1 MHTRPPFALT
11 KWYFDCVAADGRA
24 VIGYWA
30 SLAWRGVALTWQSV
44 TLHEPGRPPFTRS
57 SLASAPPPEATDG
70 TIAWNAPTLACVAR
84 IESRQRPIDER
95 LLDCETGVVEWRV
108 EAPAAAVSFEL
119 QGIAPVRGAGYA
131 ERIFIGVPAWR
142 LPIRELRWGRWL
154 DAAAGRSVVWIDW
167 RGESPRTWVFVDA
180 VRVPGAVVTDEGVS
194 ADGMTLVLGERR
206 TLQTRKFAE
215 IAARIPPLRAMAP
228 KSMLALEE
236 TKWCSAGTLRQR
248 NAAAQAGC
256 AIHELAV
263 FR

>member
-1 MHTRPPFALT
+1 MRSHPPFALT
-11 KWYFDCVAADGRA
+11 KWYFDCVAANGRA

-44 TLHEPGRPPFTRS
+44 TVYEPWRPPVTRT
-57 SLASAPPPEATDG
+57 SLVPSPSPEAAGG
-70 TIAWNAPTLACVAR
+70 TIAWNAPALACAAR

-95 LLDCETGVVEWRV
+95 LLDGETGVVEWRV
-108 EAPAAAVSFEL
+108 EAPGADVSFDL
-119 QGIAPVRGAGYA
+119 DGIARVRGAGYA
-131 ERIFIGVPAWR
+131 ERIFIGIPPWR

-154 DAAAGRSVVWIDW
+154 DATASRSVVWLDW
-167 RGESPRTWVFVDA
+167 RGESPRSWVFVDGA
-180 VRVPGAVVTDEGVS
+180 KVPGAVVTDEGVS
-194 ADGMTLVLGERR
+194 AEGMTFVLGERR
-206 TLQTRKFAE
+206 TLQARKFAE
-215 IAARIPPLRAMAP
+215 IAATIPTLRAVAP

-236 TKWCSAGTLRQR
+236 TKWCSAGTLREG